1 MTEGAATMPEQTQGQ
16 AQAQGQA
23 QGQGQGRDLL
33 KVLGLAS
40 LVGLGAGLAAVA
52 YLAVEHG
59 LDHIVWT
66 AVPEQFGWSEPA
78 AWWVVLVLVSGAL
91 GVVAASKLP
100 GHGGHAPL
108 DGFKLDIGPA
118 HIVSALLAAM
128 FSLVAGAVVGP
139 EAPLMATGT
148 AVGAAL
154 ATRATPQVRQ
164 LAMVCGAAAAMG
176 MIFGN
181 PLITVILLLEAAVVK
196 GAKGGKAALLAIL
209 PVMIALGFGYA
220 VQIGFTNVPGVGSNT
235 LAVPGLPAY
244 PTLDAWD
251 LLAAVPTAV
260 AAGLVAALAIE
271 AATRIRIASTP
282 RPVVAIVI
290 AGLVVAALAL
300 AVQYSTTLS
309 VDAVLFSGQSAIPT
323 VLTVT
328 SVGTL
333 LLVGIAKAVAYSVSL
348 GGGYRGGMIFPAVYL
363 GVVVGTLSSL
373 VLPSTS
379 LSPMVAAGIAAGSA
393 AVVRLP
399 ITSTMLAVLL
409 CADSGLAITTPAII
423 GACIGL
429 LVRVAADARM
439 AKGLPDNP
447 AVQAAPA

>member
-1 MTEGAATMPEQTQGQ
+1 MSEP
-16 AQAQGQA
+16 
-23 QGQGQGRDLL
+23 GQGRD
-33 KVLGLAS
+33 VARTLGLAAA
-40 LVGLGAGLAAVA
+40 VGLGAGLAAVA

-59 LDHIVWT
+59 LDHVVWT
-66 AVPEQFGWSEPA
+66 SVPEQFGWSEPA
-78 AWWVVLVLVSGAL
+78 AWWVVLVLVAGAL
-91 GVVAASKLP
+91 GVFAASKLP
-100 GHGGHAPL
+100 GHGGHSPL

-118 HIVSALLAAM
+118 HIISALLAAM
-128 FSLVAGAVVGP
+128 FSLVAGAVLGP

-154 ATRATPQVRQ
+154 AARATPAVRQ

-196 GAKGGKAALLAIL
+196 GAQGGRAALMALL
-209 PVMIALGFGYA
+209 PIMVALGFGYSIQ
-220 VQIGFTNVPGVGSNT
+220 VGFTNVPGVGSNE

-244 PTLDAWD
+244 PTLAAGD
-251 LLAAVPTAV
+251 LVASVPTAL
-260 AAGLVAALAIE
+260 AAGIVTALAIE
-271 AATRIRIASTP
+271 LGRKIRVQCAR
-282 RPVVAIVI
+282 RPLVGLVV

-309 VDAVLFSGQSAIPT
+309 VDAILFSGQAAIPT
-323 VLTVT
+323 ILTVT
-328 SVGTL
+328 SGGTL
-333 LLVGIAKAVAYSVSL
+333 LLVGIAKSVAYSVSL
-348 GGGYRGGMIFPAVYL
+348 GGGFRGGMLFPAVYL
-363 GVVVGTLSSL
+363 GVIVGTIASL
-373 VLPSTS
+373 VLPSAA

-409 CADSGLAITTPAII
+409 CAGSGLAITTPAII
-423 GACIGL
+423 GACVGL

-439 AKGLPDNP
+439 AKGEADTP
-447 AVQAAPA
+447 AVAAAPVTT

>member
-1 MTEGAATMPEQTQGQ
+1 MTE
-16 AQAQGQA
+16 
-23 QGQGQGRDLL
+23 QGQGRD
-33 KVLGLAS
+33 VARMLGLAAV
-40 LVGLGAGLAAVA
+40 VGLGAGLAAVA

-59 LDHIVWT
+59 LDHLVWT
-66 AVPEQFGWSEPA
+66 SVPEQFGWSEPA
-78 AWWVVLVLVSGAL
+78 AWWVVLVLVCGAV
-91 GVVAASKLP
+91 GVFAASKLP
-100 GHGGHAPL
+100 GHGGHSPL

-128 FSLVAGAVVGP
+128 VSLVAGAVLGP

-154 ATRATPQVRQ
+154 AARATPAVRQ

-196 GAKGGKAALLAIL
+196 GAQGGRAALTALLPIL
-209 PVMIALGFGYA
+209 VALGFGYT
-220 VQIGFTNVPGVGSNT
+220 VQVGFTNLPGVGSNQ

-244 PTLDAWD
+244 PTLSVGD
-251 LLAAVPTAV
+251 LVASVPTALV
-260 AAGLVAALAIE
+260 AGLAAALAIE
-271 AATRIRIASTP
+271 LGRRIRVQCTP
-282 RPVVAIVI
+282 RPLLGIVV
-290 AGLVVAALAL
+290 AGLVVAGLAL
-300 AVQYSTTLS
+300 AVQYSTSLS
-309 VDAVLFSGQSAIPT
+309 VDAVLFSGQAAIPT

-333 LLVGIAKAVAYSVSL
+333 LLVGIAKSVAYSVSL
-348 GGGYRGGMIFPAVYL
+348 GGGFRGGMIFPAVYL
-363 GVVVGTLSSL
+363 GVVVGTIASL
-373 VLPSTS
+373 VLPSAA

-409 CADSGLAITTPAII
+409 CAGSGLAITTPAII
-423 GACIGL
+423 GACVGL

-439 AKGLPDNP
+439 AKGEADTP
-447 AVQAAPA
+447 AVEAAPVSN

>member
-1 MTEGAATMPEQTQGQ
+1 MPE
-16 AQAQGQA
+16 
-23 QGQGQGRDLL
+23 QGQGRDVVKL
-33 KVLGLAS
+33 LGLAS

-52 YLAVEHG
+52 FLAIQHG

-66 AVPEQFGWSEPA
+66 SVPEQFGWSEPA
-78 AWWVVLVLVSGAL
+78 AWWVVLVLVAGAL
-91 GVVAASKLP
+91 GVYAASKLP
-100 GHGGHAPL
+100 GHGGHSPL
-108 DGFKLDIGPA
+108 DGFTLDIGLA
-118 HIVSALLAAM
+118 HIASALLAAM
-128 FSLVAGAVVGP
+128 ASLVAGAVLGP
-139 EAPLMATGT
+139 EAPLMAAGT

-154 ATRATPQVRQ
+154 AARATPEVRR

-196 GAKGGKAALLAIL
+196 GAQGGKAALMAIL
-209 PVMIALGFGYA
+209 PVMVALGFGYA
-220 VQIGFTNVPGVGSNT
+220 VQVGFTNVPGVGSNT

-244 PTLDAWD
+244 PDLEMGD
-251 LLAAVPTAV
+251 LLAAVPTALV
-260 AAGLVAALAIE
+260 AGLVAALAIE
-271 AATRIRIASTP
+271 AGRRIRVVSSP
-282 RPVVAIVI
+282 RPLTAIVVA
-290 AGLVVAALAL
+290 GLLVAALAL
-300 AVQYSTTLS
+300 AVQYTTTLS
-309 VDAVLFSGQSAIPT
+309 VDAVLFSGQAAIPT

-328 SVGTL
+328 SVSTL

-363 GVVVGTLSSL
+363 GVVVGTIASL
-373 VLPSTS
+373 ILPSAAMA
-379 LSPMVAAGIAAGSA
+379 PMVAAGIAAGSA

-409 CADSGLAITTPAII
+409 CADAGLAVTTPAII

-439 AKGLPDNP
+439 AKDLPDN
-447 AVQAAPA
+447 ATVATAHA